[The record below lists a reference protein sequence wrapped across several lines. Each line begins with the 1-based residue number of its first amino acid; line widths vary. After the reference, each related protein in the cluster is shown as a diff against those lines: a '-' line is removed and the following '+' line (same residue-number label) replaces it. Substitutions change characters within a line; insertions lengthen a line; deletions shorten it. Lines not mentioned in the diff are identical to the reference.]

1 MAELFK
7 KRTDTSAVNLESK
20 YNKSI
25 GNLLL
30 VAVFTLINIVLL
42 LIKADTYFLFSAFI
56 PYFAVDYGMFFCGMY
71 PEEFYYDMGEIEF
84 LDSSFLIFTVAAA
97 GVMLLLYMLSWYFAK
112 KKKLWALVGALI
124 FFTIDTLAM
133 FLISGFSL
141 DSILDIIFHIW
152 VIAYLIIAIST
163 FYKIKNAPP
172 EAEEAKEDTE
182 INSVNSSPLRS
193 AEDVKSRVFLKA
205 DAADMHI
212 VYRRVK
218 HTNELIVN
226 GFVYDEYEAIAEFA
240 HTLAADINGHRIEA
254 GFDGRAK
261 VFINVD
267 SEEIAKKTRLL

>member
-7 KRTDTSAVNLESK
+7 QKTNAKIDNLENK

-30 VAVFTLINIVLL
+30 VAAFTLINIVLL
-42 LIKADTYFLFSAFI
+42 LIKSDTYFLFSAFI

-71 PEEFYYDMGEIEF
+71 PEEFYYDMGDIEF
-84 LDSSFLIFTVAAA
+84 LDSSFLIFTVAVAA
-97 GVMLLLYMLSWYFAK
+97 VILLIYLLGWYFAK
-112 KKKLWALVGALI
+112 KKKLWALIGSLVL
-124 FFTIDTLAM
+124 FTIDTLAM
-133 FLISGFSL
+133 FLISGFSF
-141 DSILDIIFHIW
+141 DSIIDIIFHIW
-152 VIAYLIIAIST
+152 VIVYLIIAIST
-163 FYKIKNAPP
+163 YYKIKKAPP
-172 EAEEAKEDTE
+172 ETEEAQEDAE

-193 AEDVKSRVFLKA
+193 AEDVKSRIFLEA

-212 VYRRVK
+212 IYRRVK
-218 HTNELIVN
+218 HTNELIIN

-240 HTLAADINGHRIEA
+240 HTLGADINGHRIEA

>member
-7 KRTDTSAVNLESK
+7 KSSNTSASNLEMK

-30 VAVFTLINIVLL
+30 VAVFTLINIILL

-71 PEEFYYDMGEIEF
+71 PEEFYYDMGEMEY

-97 GVMLLLYMLSWYFAK
+97 GIMILLYMLSWYFAK

-124 FFTIDTLAM
+124 FFTIDTLSM

-152 VIAYLIIAIST
+152 VIVYLIIAIST

-172 EAEEAKEDTE
+172 ETEEAQIEAE
-182 INSVNSSPLRS
+182 YEGANSSPLR
-193 AEDVKSRVFLKA
+193 AADDVKSRIFLEA

-212 VYRRVK
+212 VYRRAK

-226 GFVYDEYEAIAEFA
+226 GYVYDEYEAIAEFA
-240 HTLAADINGHRIEA
+240 HTLSAEFNGHRIEA

-261 VFINVD
+261 VFINLD
-267 SEEIAKKTRLL
+267 GEEIAKKTRLL

>member
-1 MAELFK
+1 MDQLFK
-7 KRTDTSAVNLESK
+7 QKTSTSAANLESK

-25 GNLLL
+25 ANLLL

-42 LIKADTYFLFSAFI
+42 LIKADSYFLFSAFI
-56 PYFAVDYGMFFCGMY
+56 PYFAVDYGMFYCGMY

-84 LDSSFLIFTVAAA
+84 FDSSFLIFTVAAA
-97 GVMLLLYMLSWYFAK
+97 GVMLLLYMLSWFFAK

-141 DSILDIIFHIW
+141 DSLLDIIFHIW

-163 FYKIKNAPP
+163 LYKIKNAPP
-172 EAEEAKEDTE
+172 ETEEEQTEAEIDH
-182 INSVNSSPLRS
+182 VNSSPLRA
-193 AEDVKSRVFLKA
+193 AEDAKSRVFLET
-205 DAADMHI
+205 DAAEMHI

-218 HTNELIVN
+218 HTNELIIN
-226 GFVYDEYEAIAEFA
+226 GYVYDEYEAIAEFA

-261 VFINVD
+261 VFINLD
-267 SEEIAKKTRLL
+267 CEEIAKKTRLL